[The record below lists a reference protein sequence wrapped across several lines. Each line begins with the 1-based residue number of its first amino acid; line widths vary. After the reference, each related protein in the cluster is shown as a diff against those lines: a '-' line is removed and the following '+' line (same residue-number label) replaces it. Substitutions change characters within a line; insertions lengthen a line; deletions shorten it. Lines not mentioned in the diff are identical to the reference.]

1 MRATWKCKEGPAKIL
16 LLSDCSSLRL
26 WSNDQMV
33 ELNSR
38 ASLHCAPYALAFS
51 NRSLAS
57 LESCQK
63 PFHHNSVSW
72 RALMIDS
79 LASELRRGIPVMMR
93 LM

>member
-1 MRATWKCKEGPAKIL
+1 
-16 LLSDCSSLRL
+16 
-26 WSNDQMV
+26 MV

-57 LESCQK
+57 QRYTLESCQK